1 MKRKLIALLLA
12 VLTVCATSVTSLAA
26 NDTAARTAVSAV
38 GSKKKLFIREVDFDR
53 HDNELEI
60 EFNCRVKFKKPK
72 IIVKTSRGK
81 KLKVRIL
88 EKDKDG
94 IEVCVKGMKE
104 GKRYTVKVSGVKAKT
119 GGKYTSVSRK
129 FVARDD

>member
-26 NDTAARTAVSAV
+26 NDTAAWTAVSAV

-81 KLKVRIL
+81 KLKVRIQI
-88 EKDKDG
+88 G
-94 IEVCVKGMKE
+94 RAHV
-104 GKRYTVKVSGVKAKT
+104 
-119 GGKYTSVSRK
+119 
-129 FVARDD
+129 